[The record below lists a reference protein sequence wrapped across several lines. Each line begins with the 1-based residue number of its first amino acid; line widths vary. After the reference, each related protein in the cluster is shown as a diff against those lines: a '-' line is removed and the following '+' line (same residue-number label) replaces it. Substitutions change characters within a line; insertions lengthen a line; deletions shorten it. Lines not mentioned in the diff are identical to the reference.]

1 MDWIYLSIVTLL
13 AATIQS
19 ATGFGF
25 GLIAVPVFLLILNSA
40 DAIQITMII
49 VLFMSIA
56 DWIKLKGQ
64 GSRQLLLWLVV
75 GMMLGFP
82 FGIYIFLNFEL
93 HLIKIMLALII
104 IFFSGFNLIRL
115 LRNGSTAAH
124 HSLEQS
130 HWATTLAGY
139 FAGLLT
145 TSMAMPGPPVM
156 IYLVHKGFVKTVI
169 RATILTF
176 FIFAY
181 AGAVLLQ
188 FAMIGI
194 SVSTWTTSLTLI
206 PVGLV
211 GVFCGHTI
219 AHRINQKLF
228 KEIVLIILI
237 LMALVILSQL

>member
-1 MDWIYLSIVTLL
+1 MDWIYLAIVTLL

-25 GLIAVPVFLLILNSA
+25 GLIAVPVFLLILNSS

-56 DWIKLKGQ
+56 DWMKLKGQ
-64 GSRQLLLWLVV
+64 GSKHLLLWLVV
-75 GMMLGFP
+75 GMVLGFP

-104 IFFSGFNLIRL
+104 IIFSVFNLIRL
-115 LRNGSTAAH
+115 FRDGSTGPV
-124 HSLEQS
+124 QS
-130 HWATTLAGY
+130 PTKKRWPVALAGY
-139 FAGLLT
+139 FGGLLSA
-145 TSMAMPGPPVM
+145 SMAMPGPPVM
-156 IYLVHKGFVKTVI
+156 LYLVHKGFDKTVI

-181 AGAVLLQ
+181 AGSVLLQ
-188 FAMIGI
+188 YTIIGI
-194 SVSTWTTSLTLI
+194 SGSTWTTSLTLV
-206 PVGLV
+206 PVGLI
-211 GVFCGHTI
+211 GVLCGHAI

-228 KEIVLIILI
+228 RIIVLNILI
-237 LMALVILSQL
+237 LMALVMLSQL

>member
-25 GLIAVPVFLLILNSA
+25 GLIAVPVFLLILNSS

-56 DWIKLKGQ
+56 DWMKLKGQ
-64 GSRQLLLWLVV
+64 GSKHLLVWLVV
-75 GMMLGFP
+75 GMILGFP

-93 HLIKIMLALII
+93 QLIKIMLALII
-104 IFFSGFNLIRL
+104 ISFSIFNLVRL
-115 LRNGSTAAH
+115 FRKGST
-124 HSLEQS
+124 EPVQS
-130 HWATTLAGY
+130 PTKKRWPVALTGY
-139 FAGLLT
+139 FAGLLSA
-145 TSMAMPGPPVM
+145 SMAMPGPPVM
-156 IYLVHKGFVKTVI
+156 LYLVHKGFDKTVI

-181 AGAVLLQ
+181 AGSVLLQ
-188 FAMIGI
+188 FMIIGI
-194 SVSTWTTSLTLI
+194 SASTWTTSLTLV
-206 PVGLV
+206 PVGLL
-211 GVFCGHTI
+211 GVLIGHAI

-228 KEIVLIILI
+228 RIIVLNILI
-237 LMALVILSQL
+237 LMALVMLSQL